1 MGTWLDRLLG
11 KPQKDPDADPVGPI
25 GGDERPASPTQA
37 APYIS
42 PGNPG
47 GTYSPN
53 PHYIPSVAAQQT
65 PLRTEGIPTSP
76 MVGDLPQQ
84 VLWPTEVTR
93 YPHADRAPR
102 KEIGPDPRWTPV
114 ANETLDARTVYS
126 FNRPWRLAPSL
137 DGNRTTFSLS
147 DVQVPH
153 SDGVSGVRK
162 PPRATFFVEP
172 APWGTNV
179 VDTTASSGT
188 PFTAGDVTTPQAV
201 RVSSDLLPH
210 TGGGTYRLGA

>member
-1 MGTWLDRLLG
+1 MGKWLDRLLG
-11 KPQKDPDADPVGPI
+11 KPQKDPNADPVGPI

-37 APYIS
+37 APYIW

-53 PHYIPSVAAQQT
+53 PHFIPSVDSQQT
-65 PLRTEGIPTSP
+65 PRNTESVPGSP
-76 MVGDLPQQ
+76 MVGDYPQQ
-84 VLWPTEVTR
+84 VLWPTEVVQ
-93 YPHADRAPR
+93 YPHVDRAPR
-102 KEIGPDPRWTPV
+102 KDVGPDPRWVPV
-114 ANETLDARTVYS
+114 PNESLDARTVYS
-126 FNRPWRLAPSL
+126 HNRPWNLAPLL

-162 PPRATFFVEP
+162 APRATMFVEP

-179 VDTTASSGT
+179 VDTTVSSGT
-188 PFTAGDVTTPQAV
+188 AFVPGDVTTPSAV
-201 RVSSDLLPH
+201 RVYSADLPNSNRR
-210 TGGGTYRLGA
+210 TYRLG